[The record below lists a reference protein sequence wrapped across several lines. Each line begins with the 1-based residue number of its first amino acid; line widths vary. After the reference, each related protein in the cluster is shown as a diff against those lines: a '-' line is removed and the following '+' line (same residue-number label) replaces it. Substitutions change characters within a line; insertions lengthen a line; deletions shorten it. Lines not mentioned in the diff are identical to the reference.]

1 MTLNGVPCS
10 QTAPQV
16 FPKGQQIE
24 VAAVMVQGE
33 QATAPA
39 NNNNNKKMAPISTR
53 CQFCMHKRC
62 KVSQRLL
69 KRFQEATKTR
79 QCLAELQSLYG
90 DHERSLHE
98 DGKMKSKSIK
108 TRTLDMPRSQDTCQ
122 GKLYGMEQACYMCCR
137 YLSSQNQPQD
147 DSIMRSAAYHGVTG
161 FSFCPTGFQ
170 FSSNTVVLNLW
181 VITPLGVQM
190 IFSQRLPKI
199 IRRHRCLH

>member
-1 MTLNGVPCS
+1 MGSPAHK
-10 QTAPQV
+10 QHPRY
-16 FPKGQQIE
+16 FPRVSKQRLLQSWFKVSRQQL
-24 VAAVMVQGE
+24 QL
-33 QATAPA
+33 TTTTK
-39 NNNNNKKMAPISTR
+39 KKMAPISTR

-122 GKLYGMEQACYMCCR
+122 GKLYGMEQAGYMCCR